1 MVTMPNILELP
12 LLVSWLIQRQQKE
25 HTPDLFT
32 VSTIHLLS
40 FKHKVCNKFVNSL
53 LGMSNEQH
61 GYQ

>member
-1 MVTMPNILELP
+1 MPNILELP
-12 LLVSWLIQRQQKE
+12 LLVSCVAYSKTAKGTHE
-25 HTPDLFT
+25 LFT